1 VSSPRDEG
9 RVGIAVLGST
19 GSIGRQTL
27 NVIDEHLDRF
37 RVVALAARVAS
48 ERFLG
53 QIARYRPEIAAVFES
68 TPALG
73 KGTEAIALGADG
85 LVAASTHPSVD
96 IVVVAS
102 SGHVAIVP
110 TIRALEMGK
119 TIALANKETLVCA
132 GEIIAPLVAASGTR
146 IRPVDSEHSAI
157 WQALDGSPIE
167 QVSRIILTASGGPFR
182 TAPATKLGQV
192 TAAEA
197 LAHPTWSMGDKI
209 TVDSA
214 TLMNKGLEIIEAHW
228 LFGLP
233 YEQIEVLVH
242 PQSVIHS
249 LVEFIDG
256 GQIAQLGLP
265 DMRVPIQ
272 YALTYPER
280 MELSTHRLDLAEVGV
295 LQFERPDTERF
306 PALRLAREAGI
317 AGRTYPTVLSA
328 VDDVAVKAFLAGD
341 LRFID
346 IPVVVEVVIEKH
358 QPADVT
364 LDSIWEADRW
374 ARIAA
379 AEAVTAMRSRLSG
392 GVTSREQGS
401 PP

>member
-1 VSSPRDEG
+1 VASQHGDG
-9 RVGIAVLGST
+9 RVGVAVLGST

-27 NVIDEHLDRF
+27 SVIDEHLDRF

-48 ERFLG
+48 ERFRG
-53 QIARYRPEIAAVFES
+53 QVARYGPEIAAVFEW
-68 TPALG
+68 TPVLRDDMGPVMLG
-73 KGTEAIALGADG
+73 GDG
-85 LVAASTHPSVD
+85 LIAASTHPSVD

-110 TIRALEMGK
+110 TIHALELGK

-132 GEIIAPLVAASGTR
+132 GEIITRLAAASGTQ

-157 WQALDGSPIE
+157 WQAIDDSPIE
-167 QVSRIILTASGGPFR
+167 QVNRIILTASGGPFR
-182 TAPATKLGQV
+182 TAPATKLAQV

-228 LFGLP
+228 LFGLS
-233 YEQIEVLVH
+233 YDQIDVLVH
-242 PQSVIHS
+242 PESVVHS
-249 LVEFIDG
+249 LVEFVDG
-256 GQIAQLGLP
+256 GLIAQLGLP

-272 YALTYPER
+272 YALTYPGR
-280 MELSTHRLDLAEVGV
+280 MKLSTQRLDLAEVGA
-295 LQFERPDTERF
+295 LHFERPDTERF
-306 PALRLAREAGI
+306 PGLRLAREAGI

-328 VDDVAVKAFLAGD
+328 ADDEAVTAFLGGD
-341 LRFID
+341 LRFVD
-346 IPVVVEVVIEKH
+346 IPAAVEVVLEKH
-358 QPADVT
+358 QPTDVT
-364 LDSIWEADRW
+364 VDSIWEADHW

-379 AEAVTAMRSRLSG
+379 REAVRAMRSR
-392 GVTSREQGS
+392 R
-401 PP
+401 

>member
-1 VSSPRDEG
+1 MASQHGDG
-9 RVGIAVLGST
+9 RVGVAVLGST

-27 NVIDEHLDRF
+27 SVIDEHLDRF

-53 QIARYRPEIAAVFES
+53 QVSRYDPEIISVSEW
-68 TPALG
+68 TPGLRDDIG
-73 KGTEAIALGADG
+73 PVVVGGDG
-85 LVAASTHPSVD
+85 LIAASTHPSVD

-132 GEIIAPLVAASGTR
+132 GEIITSLAAVRGTQ
-146 IRPVDSEHSAI
+146 IRPIDSEHSAI
-157 WQALDGSPIE
+157 WQALDNSPIE
-167 QVSRIILTASGGPFR
+167 QVNRIILTASGGPFR
-182 TAPATKLGQV
+182 TVQATTLAQV

-228 LFGLP
+228 LFGLS
-233 YEQIEVLVH
+233 YDQINVLVH
-242 PQSVIHS
+242 PESVVHS
-249 LVEFIDG
+249 LVEFVDG
-256 GQIAQLGLP
+256 GLIAQLGLP
-265 DMRVPIQ
+265 DMRMPIQ
-272 YALTYPER
+272 YALTYPDR
-280 MELSTHRLDLAEVGV
+280 LKLSTHRLDLAEVGA
-295 LQFERPDTERF
+295 LHFERPDTERF
-306 PALRLAREAGI
+306 PGLRLAREAGI

-328 VDDVAVKAFLAGD
+328 ADDEAVMAFLAGD
-341 LRFID
+341 LRFVD
-346 IPVVVEVVIEKH
+346 IPAAVEVVLEKH
-358 QPADVT
+358 QPTDVT
-364 LDSIWEADRW
+364 VDSIWEADLW

-379 AEAVTAMRSRLSG
+379 REAVTAMRSR
-392 GVTSREQGS
+392 R
-401 PP
+401 

>member
-1 VSSPRDEG
+1 VASQHGDG
-9 RVGIAVLGST
+9 RVGVAVLGST

-27 NVIDEHLDRF
+27 SVIDEHLDRF

-48 ERFLG
+48 ERFRG
-53 QIARYRPEIAAVFES
+53 QVARYGPEIAAVFEW
-68 TPALG
+68 TPVLRDDMGPVMLG
-73 KGTEAIALGADG
+73 GDG
-85 LVAASTHPSVD
+85 LIAASTHPSVD

-110 TIRALEMGK
+110 TIHALELGK

-132 GEIIAPLVAASGTR
+132 GEIITRLAAASGTQ

-157 WQALDGSPIE
+157 WQAIDDSPIE
-167 QVSRIILTASGGPFR
+167 QVNRIILTASGGPFR
-182 TAPATKLGQV
+182 TASATKLAQV

-228 LFGLP
+228 LFGLS
-233 YEQIEVLVH
+233 YDQIDVLVH
-242 PQSVIHS
+242 PESVVHS
-249 LVEFIDG
+249 LVEFVDG
-256 GQIAQLGLP
+256 GLIAQLGLP

-272 YALTYPER
+272 YALTYPGR
-280 MELSTHRLDLAEVGV
+280 MKLSTQRLDLAEVGA
-295 LQFERPDTERF
+295 LHFERPDTERF
-306 PALRLAREAGI
+306 PGLRLAREAGI

-328 VDDVAVKAFLAGD
+328 ADDEAVTAFLGGD
-341 LRFID
+341 LRFVD
-346 IPVVVEVVIEKH
+346 IPAAVEVVLEKH
-358 QPADVT
+358 QPTDVT
-364 LDSIWEADRW
+364 VDSIWEADHW

-379 AEAVTAMRSRLSG
+379 REAVRAMRSR
-392 GVTSREQGS
+392 R
-401 PP
+401 

>member
-1 VSSPRDEG
+1 MSSPGDDG
-9 RVGIAVLGST
+9 RVGVAVLGST

-27 NVIDEHLDRF
+27 SVIDEHLDRF

-48 ERFLG
+48 EQFLS
-53 QIARYRPEIAAVFES
+53 QVAHYRPEIAAVFEW

-73 KGTEAIALGADG
+73 KGARTVVLGADG
-85 LVAASTHPSVD
+85 LIAASTHPSID

-110 TIRALEMGK
+110 TIRALELGK
-119 TIALANKETLVCA
+119 AVALANKETLVCA
-132 GEIIAPLVAASGTR
+132 GEIIARLVAASGTP
-146 IRPVDSEHSAI
+146 IRPIDSEHCAI
-157 WQALDGSPIE
+157 WQALDGSAIE

-182 TAPATKLGQV
+182 TAPATQLAQV
-192 TAAEA
+192 TAVEA
-197 LAHPTWSMGDKI
+197 LAHPTWSMGEKI

-233 YEQIEVLVH
+233 YRQIEVLVH
-242 PQSVIHS
+242 PESVVHS
-249 LVEFIDG
+249 LVEFVDG

-272 YALTYPER
+272 YALTYPDR
-280 MELSTHRLDLAEVGV
+280 MKLSTRRLNLDEIGTLH
-295 LQFERPDTERF
+295 FERPDTERF

-328 VDDVAVKAFLAGD
+328 ADDEAVKAFLAGD
-341 LRFID
+341 VRFID
-346 IPVVVEVVIEKH
+346 IPAVVELVLEKH

-364 LDSIWEADRW
+364 LESIWEVDRW
-374 ARIAA
+374 ARTAA
-379 AEAVTAMRSRLSG
+379 GEAMAAMSSR
-392 GVTSREQGS
+392 R
-401 PP
+401 

>member
-1 VSSPRDEG
+1 VSSQGADG
-9 RVGIAVLGST
+9 RIGVSLLGST

-27 NVIDEHLDRF
+27 NVIDQHLDRF
-37 RVVALAARVAS
+37 RVVALSARAAS
-48 ERFLG
+48 EQFLA
-53 QIARYRPEIAAVFES
+53 QVARYRPEITAVFEW
-68 TPALG
+68 TPALPPSVG
-73 KGTEAIALGADG
+73 KVVVGDDG
-85 LVAASTHPSVD
+85 LIAASTHPAVD

-110 TIRALEMGK
+110 TIRALELGK

-132 GEIIAPLVAASGTR
+132 GELIAALAAASGTV
-146 IRPVDSEHSAI
+146 IRPIDSEHCAI
-157 WQALDGSPIE
+157 WQALDGSPVE
-167 QVSRIILTASGGPFR
+167 QVNRIILTASGGPFR
-182 TAPATKLGQV
+182 TTPESKLAQV

-233 YEQIEVLVH
+233 YEQIEVLIH
-242 PQSVIHS
+242 PESVVHS

-256 GQIAQLGLP
+256 AQMAQLGIP

-272 YALTYPER
+272 YALSYPER
-280 MELSTHRLDLAEVGV
+280 MKLSTHMLDLAQVGS
-295 LQFERPDTERF
+295 LHFERPDIERF

-328 VDDVAVKAFLAGD
+328 ADDEAVTAFLVGD
-341 LRFID
+341 LRFVD
-346 IPVVVEVVIEKH
+346 IPTVVETVLERH
-358 QPADVT
+358 QPSDVS
-364 LDSIWEADRW
+364 LDAIWEADRW
-374 ARIAA
+374 ARVAA
-379 AEAVTAMRSRLSG
+379 DEAVMALQLR
-392 GVTSREQGS
+392 
-401 PP
+401 

>member
-1 VSSPRDEG
+1 VASQHGDG
-9 RVGIAVLGST
+9 RVGVAVLGST

-27 NVIDEHLDRF
+27 SVIDEHLDRF

-48 ERFLG
+48 ERFRG
-53 QIARYRPEIAAVFES
+53 QVARYGPEIAAVFEW
-68 TPALG
+68 TPVLRDDMGPVMLG
-73 KGTEAIALGADG
+73 GDG
-85 LVAASTHPSVD
+85 LIAASTHPSVD

-110 TIRALEMGK
+110 TIHALELGK

-132 GEIIAPLVAASGTR
+132 GEIITRLAAASGTQ

-157 WQALDGSPIE
+157 WQAIDDSPIE
-167 QVSRIILTASGGPFR
+167 QVNRIILTASGGPFR
-182 TAPATKLGQV
+182 MAPATKLAQV

-228 LFGLP
+228 LFGLS
-233 YEQIEVLVH
+233 YDQIDVLVH
-242 PQSVIHS
+242 PESVVHS
-249 LVEFIDG
+249 LVEFVDG
-256 GQIAQLGLP
+256 GLIAQLGLP

-272 YALTYPER
+272 YALTYPGR
-280 MELSTHRLDLAEVGV
+280 MKLSTQRLDLAEVGA
-295 LQFERPDTERF
+295 LHFERPDTERF
-306 PALRLAREAGI
+306 PGLRLAREAGI

-328 VDDVAVKAFLAGD
+328 ADDEAVTAFLGGD
-341 LRFID
+341 LRFVD
-346 IPVVVEVVIEKH
+346 IPAAVEVVLEKH
-358 QPADVT
+358 QPTDVT
-364 LDSIWEADRW
+364 VDSIWEADHW

-379 AEAVTAMRSRLSG
+379 REAVRAMRSR
-392 GVTSREQGS
+392 R
-401 PP
+401 

>member
-1 VSSPRDEG
+1 VASQHGDG
-9 RVGIAVLGST
+9 RVGVAVLGST

-27 NVIDEHLDRF
+27 SVIDEHLDRF

-48 ERFLG
+48 ERFRG
-53 QIARYRPEIAAVFES
+53 QVVRYGPEIAAVFEW
-68 TPALG
+68 TPVLRDDMGPVMLG
-73 KGTEAIALGADG
+73 GDG
-85 LVAASTHPSVD
+85 LIAASTHPSVD

-110 TIRALEMGK
+110 TIHALELGK

-132 GEIIAPLVAASGTR
+132 GEIITRLAAASGTQ

-157 WQALDGSPIE
+157 WQAIDDSPIE
-167 QVSRIILTASGGPFR
+167 QVNRIILTASGGPFR
-182 TAPATKLGQV
+182 MAPATKLAQV

-228 LFGLP
+228 LFGLS
-233 YEQIEVLVH
+233 YDQIDVLVH
-242 PQSVIHS
+242 PESVVHS
-249 LVEFIDG
+249 LVEFVDG
-256 GQIAQLGLP
+256 GLIAQLGLP

-272 YALTYPER
+272 YALTYPGR
-280 MELSTHRLDLAEVGV
+280 MKLSTQRLDLAEVGA
-295 LQFERPDTERF
+295 LHFERPDTERF
-306 PALRLAREAGI
+306 PGLRLAREAGI

-328 VDDVAVKAFLAGD
+328 ADDEAVKAFLGGD
-341 LRFID
+341 LRFVD
-346 IPVVVEVVIEKH
+346 IPAAVEVVLEKH
-358 QPADVT
+358 QPTDVT
-364 LDSIWEADRW
+364 VDSIWEADHW

-379 AEAVTAMRSRLSG
+379 REAVRAMRSR
-392 GVTSREQGS
+392 R
-401 PP
+401 

>member
-1 VSSPRDEG
+1 MASQHGDG
-9 RVGIAVLGST
+9 RVGVAVLGST

-27 NVIDEHLDRF
+27 SVIDEHLDRF

-53 QIARYRPEIAAVFES
+53 QVSRYDPEIISVSEW
-68 TPALG
+68 TPGLRDDMG
-73 KGTEAIALGADG
+73 PVVVGGDG
-85 LVAASTHPSVD
+85 LIAASTHPSVD

-132 GEIIAPLVAASGTR
+132 GEIITSLAAVRGTQ
-146 IRPVDSEHSAI
+146 IRPIDSEHSAI
-157 WQALDGSPIE
+157 WQALDNSPIE
-167 QVSRIILTASGGPFR
+167 QVNRIILTASGGPFR
-182 TAPATKLGQV
+182 TVQATTLAQV

-228 LFGLP
+228 LFGLS
-233 YEQIEVLVH
+233 YDQINVLVH
-242 PQSVIHS
+242 PESVVHS
-249 LVEFIDG
+249 LVEFVDG
-256 GQIAQLGLP
+256 GLIAQLGLP
-265 DMRVPIQ
+265 DMRMPIQ
-272 YALTYPER
+272 YALTYPDR
-280 MELSTHRLDLAEVGV
+280 LKLSTHRLELAEVGA
-295 LQFERPDTERF
+295 LHFERPDTERF
-306 PALRLAREAGI
+306 PGLRLAREAGI

-328 VDDVAVKAFLAGD
+328 ADDEAVMAFLAGD
-341 LRFID
+341 LRFVD
-346 IPVVVEVVIEKH
+346 IPAAIEVVLEKH
-358 QPADVT
+358 QPTDVT
-364 LDSIWEADRW
+364 VDSIWEADLW

-379 AEAVTAMRSRLSG
+379 REAVTAMRSR
-392 GVTSREQGS
+392 R
-401 PP
+401 